1 MKKVI
6 LVYDI
11 NTEDKSGQ
19 KRLNKI
25 RKIARKYLHH
35 VQKSVFEG
43 ELTDG
48 EIANLSEEI
57 KNVVN
62 AIKDFVLLYVFPPS
76 INFSR
81 IFLTDSSDP
90 TSNII

>member
-19 KRLNKI
+19 KRLNTV

-43 ELTDG
+43 ELTNG
-48 EIANLSEEI
+48 EIVKLSEEI
-57 KNVVN
+57 KDVVDVV
-62 AIKDFVLLYVFPPS
+62 KDFVILYTFPPS
-76 INFSR
+76 LNFER
-81 IFLTDSSDP
+81 IFLTDTPDP

>member
-1 MKKVI
+1 MKHVI

-19 KRLNKI
+19 KRLNRI

-43 ELTDG
+43 DLTEGDIIRLRY
-48 EIANLSEEI
+48 EIDDI
-57 KNVVN
+57 IDKVR
-62 AIKDFVLLYVFPPS
+62 DFVIIYAFPPS
-76 INFSR
+76 VRFDR
-81 IFLTDSSDP
+81 IFLTDTPDP
-90 TSNII
+90 TSNIL